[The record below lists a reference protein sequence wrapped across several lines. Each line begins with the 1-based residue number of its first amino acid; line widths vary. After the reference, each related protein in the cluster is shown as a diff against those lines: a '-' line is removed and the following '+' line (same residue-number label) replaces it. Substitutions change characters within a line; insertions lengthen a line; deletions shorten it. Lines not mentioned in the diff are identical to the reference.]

1 MHSVHR
7 ADTVAVE
14 CIPSPATM
22 VILTPRYTRI
32 LHAVY
37 CGIVRCRAWYISCV
51 NFLGRNLKINEV
63 RKLG

>member
-1 MHSVHR
+1 MHGVHR

-32 LHAVY
+32 LQAVY
-37 CGIVRCRAWYISCV
+37 CIVRCRGTYRVSIFWGEI
-51 NFLGRNLKINEV
+51 
-63 RKLG
+63 